1 MGATLMTSSWPR
13 KLALVAFL
21 ALLALPPLL
30 GLNSYYIQV
39 LNLAWIAAIAALGLN
54 IATGITGQIVLG
66 QAAMMGLGAYATA
79 LLMLKG
85 GLLWW
90 LALPLGVAGTGLIGA
105 GLGLLSIRIRG
116 HYLAITTLGLN
127 EIFRIVMLNEEW
139 LTGGAFGLRGI
150 PVLELPAL
158 GKTTPEQL
166 YIPLLLVTLAIYV
179 VTLRM
184 FGTSLGRD
192 MRAVRD
198 DEMAAESMGVNS
210 KRTKVAAFIICAVW
224 GALAGGLYALSI
236 GFISP
241 NNFVVPE
248 SIRLLLMVV
257 IGGLGSIGGSFL
269 GALVVTVLPE
279 ALRDLQLIYLAM
291 FGLSV
296 VVVLLVAPRGLGVF
310 ADWALAPFMPGWR
323 EGPAVAVAQTIGL
336 PSGRPLDPA
345 HRIDGNDAAAMPAG
359 PTLLSIRDATRRFGG
374 VAALDAVSFEVG
386 AGEILGLIGPNGS
399 GKSTMINACSGIV
412 GLSEGVIALGE
423 RHLTGLPPWEVHAAG
438 VSRIFQNVRIWGS
451 MTVVENVML
460 AHQAS
465 RSCGIAQAV
474 IGGPGLSAREAQAR
488 RAALDALDL
497 IGVGALAERRAS
509 ELSFGQ
515 SRLVEIARAI
525 VNKPRLLLL
534 DEPAA
539 GLRGGLV
546 MDLAAILMRLRDQ
559 GMTILVVEHRV
570 KLIMG
575 MCDRVVV
582 LNMGQKIAEG
592 TPADVARDPHVIDAY
607 LGSKIARRAK
617 AALAVQPTEIGLA
630 PEPSPT

>member
-1 MGATLMTSSWPR
+1 MGATLLTSGRTR
-13 KLALVAFL
+13 KLSLAAFL
-21 ALLALPPLL
+21 AMLVLPPLI

-66 QAAMMGLGAYATA
+66 QAAMMGLGAYSTA

-85 GLLWW
+85 GLPWW
-90 LALPLGVAGTGLIGA
+90 LALPLGIAGTGLVGA
-105 GLGLLSIRIRG
+105 ALGLLSVRIRG

-127 EIFRIVMLNEEW
+127 EIFRLVVLNEEW
-139 LTGGAFGLRGI
+139 LTGGAFGLRAI
-150 PVLELPAL
+150 PVIELPAL

-166 YIPLLLVTLAIYV
+166 YLPLLLVTLAIYV
-179 VTLRM
+179 VTLRL

-192 MRAVRD
+192 MRAIRD
-198 DEMAAESMGVNS
+198 DELAAESMGVNS
-210 KRTKVAAFIICAVW
+210 KRTKVAAFVICAVW
-224 GALAGGLYALSI
+224 GGLAGGLYALSI

-241 NNFVVPE
+241 NNFVVVE
-248 SIRLLLMVV
+248 SIKLLLMVV

-310 ADWALAPFMPGWR
+310 ADWALAPFTPGWR
-323 EGPAVAVAQTIGL
+323 EGPAESVAQTSGL
-336 PSGRPLDPA
+336 SLARGPET
-345 HRIDGNDAAAMPAG
+345 AAASQPTSPAG
-359 PTLLSIRDATRRFGG
+359 PPLVTIEEATRHFGG
-374 VAALDAVSFEVG
+374 VAALDAVSFDVK

-412 GLSEGVIALGE
+412 RLSHGAIALAG
-423 RHLTGLPPWEVHAAG
+423 RDLTGLPAWDVHAAG

-465 RSCGIAQAV
+465 RSCGLAEAV
-474 IGGPGLSAREAQAR
+474 VGGPGLRAKETRARQ
-488 RAALDALDL
+488 AALAALDL

-525 VNKPRLLLL
+525 VSKPKLLLL

-546 MDLAAILMRLRDQ
+546 MDLGDILMRLRDQ

-582 LNMGQKIAEG
+582 LNLGEKIAEG
-592 TPADVARDPHVIDAY
+592 APAEVARDPRVIDAY
-607 LGSKIARRAK
+607 LGSKVARRAR
-617 AALAVQPTEIGLA
+617 PA
-630 PEPSPT
+630 PRHDDSPIQNDRSPERSAT